1 MGADAFVDPEN
12 NVYSRTPQLGKHL
25 HENMIFLNFLML
37 VKVSAHMLDY
47 VNFSSY
53 VILSDLDIIFL

>member
-53 VILSDLDIIFL
+53 VI